1 MHDTQQHDNNIHD
14 GIFNNPFHFTP
25 LKAATNSPFS
35 PPPQILHF
43 HCFQF
48 LMGITVVPKE
58 IKENSYAKLFFLG
71 GGGW

>member
-35 PPPQILHF
+35 PPAPNF
-43 HCFQF
+43 AF
-48 LMGITVVPKE
+48 P
-58 IKENSYAKLFFLG
+58 LFPIS
-71 GGGW
+71 